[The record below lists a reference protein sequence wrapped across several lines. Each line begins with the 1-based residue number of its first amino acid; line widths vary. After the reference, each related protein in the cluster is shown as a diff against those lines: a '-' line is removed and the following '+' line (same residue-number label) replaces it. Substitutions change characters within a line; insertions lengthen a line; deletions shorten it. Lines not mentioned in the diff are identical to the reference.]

1 MTTTLTVGRTLLA
14 AFAIV
19 ASAVAPRR
27 AEAIP
32 PPQQPEAGVSPSFTS
47 VERIRA
53 ALRAQPPII
62 RDGAG
67 LFAPTQPDGAF
78 FAPAIPDGA
87 FLDRLLEHPVI
98 FRLGVL
104 TFVTPSAGLFIDIR
118 VPIGDLVT
126 HAARSV
132 AASQHRRA
140 ENSAHA
146 EVVRALA
153 EFQKAQ
159 PK

>member
-19 ASAVAPRR
+19 ASAVASVI
-27 AEAIP
+27 A
-32 PPQQPEAGVSPSFTS
+32 QQPEAGVSPSLTS

-53 ALRAQPPII
+53 ALQAQQPIA
-62 RDGAG
+62 RDVVG
-67 LFAPTQPDGAF
+67 LVAPTQPDGVSLE
-78 FAPAIPDGA
+78 G
-87 FLDRLLEHPVI
+87 LLEHPVI

-104 TFVTPSAGLFIDIR
+104 TFVTPSAGLFVDIR

-132 AASQHRRA
+132 AAAQHRRA
-140 ENSAHA
+140 ESSAHA
-146 EVVRALA
+146 EVVKTLV
-153 EFQKAQ
+153 EFPKAQ

>member
-1 MTTTLTVGRTLLA
+1 MKETLTVGRTLLA

-19 ASAVAPRR
+19 ASAVASVI
-27 AEAIP
+27 A
-32 PPQQPEAGVSPSFTS
+32 QQPEARVPPSPSSTQVSIPLERTPFTS
-47 VERIRA
+47 IERIRA
-53 ALRAQPPII
+53 ALQAQQPT
-62 RDGAG
+62 DNGAR
-67 LFAPTQPDGAF
+67 LFDPTKPETM
-78 FAPAIPDGA
+78 

-118 VPIGDLVT
+118 LPIGDIVT

-132 AASQHRRA
+132 GAAQHRRA
-140 ENSAHA
+140 EDAAHA
-146 EVVRALA
+146 EVVKALA
-153 EFQKAQ
+153 VFQNTQ

>member
-19 ASAVAPRR
+19 ASPVASVI
-27 AEAIP
+27 A
-32 PPQQPEAGVSPSFTS
+32 QQPEAGVSPSLTS

-53 ALRAQPPII
+53 ALKAQQPIT
-62 RDGAG
+62 RDAG
-67 LFAPTQPDGAF
+67 LFAPTQPDGVS
-78 FAPAIPDGA
+78 
-87 FLDRLLEHPVI
+87 LERLLEHPVI

-132 AASQHRRA
+132 AAAQHRRA

-146 EVVRALA
+146 DVVKALV
-153 EFQKAQ
+153 EFPNAQ
-159 PK
+159 SK

>member
-1 MTTTLTVGRTLLA
+1 MTTTLPVGRTLLA

-19 ASAVAPRR
+19 ASAVASVI
-27 AEAIP
+27 A
-32 PPQQPEAGVSPSFTS
+32 QQPEAGVSPSFTS

-53 ALRAQPPII
+53 ALQAQQTVTRDDAGLFVPTQQPIT

-67 LFAPTQPDGAF
+67 LFASTQPDGVS
-78 FAPAIPDGA
+78 
-87 FLDRLLEHPVI
+87 LERLVEHPVI

-104 TFVTPSAGLFIDIR
+104 TFVTPSAGLFMDIR

-132 AASQHRRA
+132 AAAQHRRV
-140 ENSAHA
+140 ENSSHA
-146 EVVRALA
+146 EVVKALA
-153 EFQKAQ
+153 EFPQ

>member
-14 AFAIV
+14 GFAIV
-19 ASAVAPRR
+19 ASAVASVI
-27 AEAIP
+27 A
-32 PPQQPEAGVSPSFTS
+32 QQPEAGVSPSFTS

-53 ALRAQPPII
+53 ALQAQQPIT

-67 LFAPTQPDGAF
+67 LFAPTEPDGVS
-78 FAPAIPDGA
+78 
-87 FLDRLLEHPVI
+87 LERLLKHPVI

-132 AASQHRRA
+132 AAAQHRRA
-140 ENSAHA
+140 ENSSHA
-146 EVVRALA
+146 EVVKALA
-153 EFQKAQ
+153 PFPQ

>member
-19 ASAVAPRR
+19 ASAVASVI
-27 AEAIP
+27 A
-32 PPQQPEAGVSPSFTS
+32 QQPEAGVSPSLTS

-53 ALRAQPPII
+53 VRKAQQPIT
-62 RDGAG
+62 RDAG
-67 LFAPTQPDGAF
+67 LFAPTQPDGVS
-78 FAPAIPDGA
+78 
-87 FLDRLLEHPVI
+87 LERLLEHPVI
-98 FRLGVL
+98 FRLGAL

-132 AASQHRRA
+132 AAAQHRRA

-146 EVVRALA
+146 EVVKALV
-153 EFQKAQ
+153 EFPNAQ
-159 PK
+159 SK

>member
-19 ASAVAPRR
+19 AGAVASVI
-27 AEAIP
+27 A
-32 PPQQPEAGVSPSFTS
+32 QQPEAGISPPSAS

-53 ALRAQPPII
+53 ALQAQQPITRDDAGLFAPTQQPI
-62 RDGAG
+62 TRDGAG
-67 LFAPTQPDGAF
+67 LFAPTQPDGVS
-78 FAPAIPDGA
+78 
-87 FLDRLLEHPVI
+87 LERLLEHPVI

-132 AASQHRRA
+132 AVAQHRRA
-140 ENSAHA
+140 ESSAHA
-146 EVVRALA
+146 EVVKALV
-153 EFQKAQ
+153 EFPKAQ

>member
-19 ASAVAPRR
+19 ASAVASVI
-27 AEAIP
+27 A
-32 PPQQPEAGVSPSFTS
+32 QQPEAGVSPSFS

-53 ALRAQPPII
+53 ALQAQQPIT

-67 LFAPTQPDGAF
+67 LFAPTKPDGV
-78 FAPAIPDGA
+78 
-87 FLDRLLEHPVI
+87 FLERLLEHPVI

-132 AASQHRRA
+132 SAAHHRRA
-140 ENSAHA
+140 ETLAHA
-146 EVVRALA
+146 EVVKALA
-153 EFQKAQ
+153 VQKAQ